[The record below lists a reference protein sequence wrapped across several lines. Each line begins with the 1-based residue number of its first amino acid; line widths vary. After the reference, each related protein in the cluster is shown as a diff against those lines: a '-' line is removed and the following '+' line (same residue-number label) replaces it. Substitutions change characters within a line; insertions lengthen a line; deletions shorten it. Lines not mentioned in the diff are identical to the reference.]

1 MDGRTSGKNQD
12 LLGPGPQLKEGG
24 RIVLTM
30 CSAQVTISC
39 SNPSLLSVPE
49 PEVTKPKELGSIRW
63 PQSRVRRGWPLV
75 AVCGARSPSPC
86 AG

>member
-1 MDGRTSGKNQD
+1 
-12 LLGPGPQLKEGG
+12 
-24 RIVLTM
+24 M

-75 AVCGARSPSPC
+75 AVCVGGSVTISLCRMIKASVV
-86 AG
+86 